1 MLGWEKRRDQL
12 LKEFETHIE
21 NETRDN
27 IDRGM
32 SPTDARQ
39 AAHRKFGNV
48 PLAVEQ
54 SREALGGLWL
64 ERLGPKIRHPLPR
77 PEQLGDISLQENT
90 FGTPADAHAISYTL
104 LDQLNRGN
112 RSFSGI
118 AGYNNM
124 VRPVTA
130 PDGTRISVVSGVAP
144 NLFE

>member
-64 ERLGPKIRHPLPR
+64 ERLGQNIRHPPARPRRVRPLAPR
-77 PEQLGDISLQENT
+77 P
-90 FGTPADAHAISYTL
+90 PAPLRAAGRHLSTGKHLRHPRRRPRHL
-104 LDQLNRGN
+104 LH
-112 RSFSGI
+112 
-118 AGYNNM
+118 
-124 VRPVTA
+124 TA
-130 PDGTRISVVSGVAP
+130 R
-144 NLFE
+144 